1 MQEEDCAQ
9 DECDE
14 PCGAKNEPRGVY
26 LHVLLSKRC
35 GEGPEAVL
43 IGTHGLLE
51 LVDFRALGPRPAG
64 WAASLIN

>member
-26 LHVLLSKRC
+26 LHVLYS
-35 GEGPEAVL
+35 GERSTLPAFVPKATGYAGSTGLLLATDSPEA
-43 IGTHGLLE
+43 
-51 LVDFRALGPRPAG
+51 RKQA
-64 WAASLIN
+64 